1 MHTLDLIVIVG
12 YLVLMP
18 VLGVLLAGRQKSAE
32 DYFVGGRNLPWWA
45 VCFSVVATETST
57 LTVISVPTVA
67 YLGSFTYLQLAI
79 GYLIGRVVVAFVLLP
94 RYYAGNLVS
103 AYAFLGKRFGRGLQG
118 TASVTF
124 LVTRLLADGVRLFAT
139 AIPVKLLLD
148 AFGLNVAYWQI
159 ILGLSLFTVIY
170 TYVGGIK
177 AVVWVDVVQMA
188 IYVGGGVAAVWL
200 LANRLPDGWV
210 GSAAEAGKFQLLDF
224 GSSILTN
231 QYSFITAVIGGAI
244 FAMASHGADQLMVQR
259 LLACRNVRD
268 SQKALIASGFVV
280 FLQFAVFLVVG
291 AMLWSFYGGM
301 DPAALGLG
309 NNDEL
314 FPTFIIEEFPPGLA
328 GLMIAG
334 ILAAAMSTLSSSLN
348 SLSTSTVSD
357 LYQRFTRRTLSDE
370 AVLRYGRIW
379 TVVWAL
385 VFVGF
390 ASLFTTTSN
399 PVVEVGLSIASYT
412 YGALLGAFAL
422 GLLVRRANQVDAI
435 VAFASTIVVVLL
447 VMTFVRFPGADGE
460 PTVLAFPW
468 FAPLGVAV
476 TMLVGWLMS
485 LRRPRPG
492 VITEDFIP
500 RDAGPRDATPPESKP
515 AGAGPSGA
523 GIEKSGPTDTD
534 PSGRP
539 DPVSER

>member
-1 MHTLDLIVIVG
+1 MHTLDLVVIVG
-12 YLVLMP
+12 YLILIP
-18 VLGVLLAGRQKSAE
+18 VIGVLIAGRQRSAA

-124 LVTRLLADGVRLFAT
+124 MVTRLLADGVRLFAT

-148 AFGLNVAYWQI
+148 ALGLNVAYWQI
-159 ILGLSLFTVIY
+159 ILGLALFTVVY
-170 TYVGGIK
+170 TYLGGIK
-177 AVVWVDVVQMA
+177 AVIWVDVIQMV
-188 IYVGGGVAAVWL
+188 IYAGGGVAAVGL
-200 LANRLPDGWV
+200 LANQLPDGWF
-210 GSAAEAGKFQLLDF
+210 GDAMEAGKFQLLDF
-224 GSSILTN
+224 GSNILTN
-231 QYSFITAVIGGAI
+231 QYSFIAAVIGGAI

-259 LLACRNVRD
+259 LLACRDVKD
-268 SQKALIASGFVV
+268 SQKALIASGFIV
-280 FLQFAVFLVVG
+280 FLQFTLFLLIG
-291 AMLWSFYGGM
+291 AMLWSFYGGA

-309 NNDEL
+309 ANDEL
-314 FPTFIIEEFPPGLA
+314 FPSFIIQEFPPGLA

-357 LYQRFTRRTLSDE
+357 IYQRFSRRPLSD
-370 AVLRYGRIW
+370 ATVLRHGKVW
-379 TVVWAL
+379 TIVWAL

-390 ASLFTTTSN
+390 ASMFTTTSN
-399 PVVEVGLSIASYT
+399 PVVELGLSIASYT

-422 GLLVRRANQVDAI
+422 GLLVRRARQTDAV
-435 VAFASTIVVVLL
+435 VAFVTTIVVVLF
-447 VMTFVRFPGADGE
+447 VVTFVRLPGDDGE
-460 PTVLAFPW
+460 PLPLAFPW
-468 FAPLGVAV
+468 FAPLGVAI
-476 TMLVGWLMS
+476 TLLVGWLMS
-485 LRRPRPG
+485 LRGPRRG
-492 VITEDFIP
+492 VVQQEFIP
-500 RDAGPRDATPPESKP
+500 QTTGSGGSAERTTATHETLDGSEPDATKPEQKGE
-515 AGAGPSGA
+515 A
-523 GIEKSGPTDTD
+523 
-534 PSGRP
+534 
-539 DPVSER
+539 DPVG